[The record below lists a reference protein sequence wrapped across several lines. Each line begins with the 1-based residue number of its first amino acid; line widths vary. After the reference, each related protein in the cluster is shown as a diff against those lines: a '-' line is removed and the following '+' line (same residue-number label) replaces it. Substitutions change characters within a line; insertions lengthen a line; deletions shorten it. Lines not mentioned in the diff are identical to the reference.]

1 MSLSFKTKQYVSG
14 LIIMIILT
22 TTASAQEVKIVPRNL
37 VANSVEITDESTNVT
52 TTHAITP
59 SVDRYFLVFNL
70 TLSLLEGG
78 KYTIK
83 VFDGV
88 TEVYLGSI
96 FCTDQAVDNYTINK
110 NTYTENPT
118 NNEFIIL

>member
-1 MSLSFKTKQYVSG
+1 
-14 LIIMIILT
+14 MIILT

-37 VANSVEITDESTNVT
+37 AADSVEITDESTNVT

-70 TLSLLEGG
+70 TLSLLEGR

-83 VFDGV
+83 VLDGV
-88 TEVYLGSI
+88 EEVYLGSI
-96 FCTDQAVDNYTINK
+96 FCTDQAANNYTINK